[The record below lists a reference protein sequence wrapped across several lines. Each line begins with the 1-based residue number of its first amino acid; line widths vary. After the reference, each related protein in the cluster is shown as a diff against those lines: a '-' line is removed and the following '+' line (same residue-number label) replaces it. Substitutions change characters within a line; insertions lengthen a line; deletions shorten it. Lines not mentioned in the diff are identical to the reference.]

1 MSMKTIYAF
10 AFLCASFQASAF
22 DLGTSACDLDALN
35 AATTIDS
42 YDYVGTVSQPAI
54 PSEDESIDATVDYG
68 SLENAWGIDATGPIT
83 AIPSEDESIDGTD
96 YGSLENTWGTDATG
110 SVPEV
115 DYSDHLDETIDDQF
129 FAY

>member
-1 MSMKTIYAF
+1 MSMRTIYAL
-10 AFLCASFQASAF
+10 AFICASFQASAF

-42 YDYVGTVSQPAI
+42 YDYVGTVTQPAI
-54 PSEDESIDATVDYG
+54 PSEDESMDSTV
-68 SLENAWGIDATGPIT
+68 
-83 AIPSEDESIDGTD
+83 D

-110 SVPEV
+110 SIPEV
-115 DYSDHLDETIDDQF
+115 DYSDRLDETIDEPF

>member
-1 MSMKTIYAF
+1 MKTIYALVF
-10 AFLCASFQASAF
+10 ICASFQASAF

-42 YDYVGTVSQPAI
+42 YDYVGTVTEPAI
-54 PSEDESIDATVDYG
+54 TSEDESIDSSIDYG
-68 SLENAWGIDATGPIT
+68 SLENMWGA
-83 AIPSEDESIDGTD
+83 
-96 YGSLENTWGTDATG
+96 DATG

-115 DYSDHLDETIDDQF
+115 DYSDRLDETIEDPF

>member
-1 MSMKTIYAF
+1 MSMKTIYAL
-10 AFLCASFQASAF
+10 AFICASFQASAF

-42 YDYVGTVSQPAI
+42 YDYVGTATQPAI
-54 PSEDESIDATVDYG
+54 RSEDESIDPSIDFS
-68 SLENAWGIDATGPIT
+68 SLENTDATGSMS
-83 AIPSEDESIDGTD
+83 AIPSEEESIDATVD

-110 SVPEV
+110 SVPEI
-115 DYSDHLDETIDDQF
+115 DYNDRLDETIEDPF